1 MCSFSSFAF
10 ATVVDGVV
18 VFRFLVVVLPVLF
31 AVAFLTLFERK
42 VLAAAGKRVGPNVV
56 GYGFLQPLADGLK
69 LLTKETVVPAAS
81 DKVLYCVAPVVSFG
95 LALTSFSFL
104 PVAGGVLTFHCS
116 LLFVLAIS
124 GLSVYGVVLSGWSSN
139 SRYAFLGALRAAA
152 QMISY
157 EVSLGLILLSNCLFV
172 GTLDVFQFGWWQQ
185 SYVYLVIPLLPG
197 GVLFFLSAL
206 AETNRPP
213 FDLPEAEGE
222 LVAGYY
228 VEYASAGFTLF
239 FIAEYANIIFLSS
252 LWGVLFTGGFTP
264 WGAVAVM
271 FGFIWVRSAYPRYR
285 YDQLMRL
292 GWKIFLPLALAL
304 FFCSFCLVG

>member
-1 MCSFSSFAF
+1 M
-10 ATVVDGVV
+10 VI
-18 VFRFLVVVLPVLF
+18 FRFLVVVLPVLF
-31 AVAFLTLFERK
+31 GVAFLTLLERK

-56 GYGFLQPLADGLK
+56 GWGFLQPLADGLK
-69 LLTKETVVPAAS
+69 LLTKETIVPAAS
-81 DKVLYCVAPVVSFG
+81 DKVLYFGAPVISFG
-95 LALTSFSFL
+95 LALTSFAFL
-104 PVAGGVLTFHCS
+104 PVGGGVLTFSCS

-124 GLSVYGVVLSGWSSN
+124 GLSVYGVVLAGWSSN

-172 GTLDVFQFGWWQQ
+172 GSLDLFHFGWWQQ
-185 SYVYLVIPLLPG
+185 TYVYLVVPLAPG
-197 GVLFFLSAL
+197 AVLFFLSAL

-228 VEYASAGFTLF
+228 VEYASAGFALF
-239 FIAEYANIIFLSS
+239 FIAEYANIIFLSC
-252 LWGVLFTGGFTP
+252 LWGVLFGGGWSP
-264 WGAVAVM
+264 VGAVGVM
-271 FGFIWVRSAYPRYR
+271 FCFIWVRSAYPRYR

-292 GWKIFLPLALAL
+292 GWKVFLPLSLSL
-304 FFCSFCLVG
+304 FFCAFCLSL

>member
-1 MCSFSSFAF
+1 M
-10 ATVVDGVV
+10 V
-18 VFRFLVVVLPVLF
+18 VFRFLVVVLPVLLG
-31 AVAFLTLFERK
+31 VAFLTLFERK

-69 LLTKETVVPAAS
+69 LLTKETVVPASA
-81 DKVLYCVAPVVSFG
+81 DRVLYLAAPVVSFG
-95 LALTSFSFL
+95 LALTGFSFL
-104 PVAGGVLTFHCS
+104 PLAGGVLTFQCS
-116 LLFVLAIS
+116 LLFVLAVS
-124 GLSVYGVVLSGWSSN
+124 GLAVYGVVLSGWSSN

-172 GTLDVFQFGWWQQ
+172 GTLDLSQFAPWQVHH
-185 SYVYLVIPLLPG
+185 VYLGVPLAPG
-197 GVLFFLSAL
+197 AVLFFLSAL

-228 VEYASAGFTLF
+228 VEYASAGFALF
-239 FIAEYANIIFLSS
+239 FIAEYANIIFLSC
-252 LWGVLFTGGFTP
+252 LWGVLFGGGFSPVTAC
-264 WGAVAVM
+264 GVM

-292 GWKIFLPLALAL
+292 GWKVFLPLGFSL
-304 FFCSFCLVG
+304 FFCSFCLVS

>member
-1 MCSFSSFAF
+1 MILVRFAI
-10 ATVVDGVV
+10 V
-18 VFRFLVVVLPVLF
+18 VFPVLF

-69 LLTKETVVPAAS
+69 LLTKETTVPVAA
-81 DKVLYCVAPVVSFG
+81 DKILYFVAPVISFG
-95 LALTSFSFL
+95 LALVGFSIL
-104 PVAGGVLTFHCS
+104 PIGTGVLHFNCG
-116 LLFVLAIS
+116 LLFVLAVS
-124 GLSVYGVVLSGWSSN
+124 GLAVYGVVLSGWASN

-157 EVSLGLILLSNCLFV
+157 EVSLGLILLSNAVLANTMDLHLL
-172 GTLDVFQFGWWQQ
+172 GLWQQ
-185 SYVYLVIPLLPG
+185 TNIYFLIPLAPG
-197 GVLFFLSAL
+197 AVLFFLSAL

-228 VEYASAGFTLF
+228 VEYASAGFALF
-239 FIAEYANIIFLSS
+239 FIAEYTNIIFLSS
-252 LWGVLFTGGFTP
+252 LWGVLFCGGFSPLT
-264 WGAVAVM
+264 AVAVM
-271 FGFIWVRSAYPRYR
+271 FCFIWVRSAYPRYR

-292 GWKIFLPLALAL
+292 GWKVFLPVALMMAFISL
-304 FFCSFCLVG
+304 TVTVV

>member
-1 MCSFSSFAF
+1 MILVRFAI
-10 ATVVDGVV
+10 V
-18 VFRFLVVVLPVLF
+18 VFPVLF

-69 LLTKETVVPAAS
+69 LLTKETTVPVAA
-81 DKVLYCVAPVVSFG
+81 DKILYFIAPVISFG
-95 LALTSFSFL
+95 LALVGFSIM
-104 PVAGGVLTFHCS
+104 PIGTGVLHFNCG
-116 LLFVLAIS
+116 LLFVLAVS
-124 GLSVYGVVLSGWSSN
+124 GLAVYGVVLSGWASN

-157 EVSLGLILLSNCLFV
+157 EVSLGLILLSNAVLANTMDLHLL
-172 GTLDVFQFGWWQQ
+172 GLWQQ
-185 SYVYLVIPLLPG
+185 ANIYFLVPLAPG
-197 GVLFFLSAL
+197 AVLFFLSAL

-228 VEYASAGFTLF
+228 VEYASAGFALF
-239 FIAEYANIIFLSS
+239 FIAEYTNIIFLSS
-252 LWGVLFTGGFTP
+252 LWGVLFCGGFSPLT
-264 WGAVAVM
+264 AVVVM
-271 FGFIWVRSAYPRYR
+271 FCFIWVRSAYPRYR

-292 GWKIFLPLALAL
+292 GWKVFLPLALMMAFISL
-304 FFCSFCLVG
+304 TITVV

>member
-1 MCSFSSFAF
+1 M
-10 ATVVDGVV
+10 V

-56 GYGFLQPLADGLK
+56 GYGFLQPVADALK
-69 LLTKETVVPAAS
+69 LLTKETVVPTAA
-81 DKVLYCVAPVVSFG
+81 DKALYLFAPVVSFG
-95 LALTSFSFL
+95 LALTGYSFL
-104 PVAGGVLTFHCS
+104 PVAGGVLTFSCS
-116 LLFVLAIS
+116 LLFVLAVS
-124 GLSVYGVVLSGWSSN
+124 GLSVYGVVLAGWSSN

-172 GTLDVFQFGWWQQ
+172 GTLDLFQFGWWQQ
-185 SYVYLVIPLLPG
+185 NYVYLVVPLAPG
-197 GVLFFLSAL
+197 AVLFFLSSL

-239 FIAEYANIIFLSS
+239 FIAEYANIVFLSC
-252 LWGVLFTGGFTP
+252 LWGVLFAGGFSPVT
-264 WGAVAVM
+264 GVAVM

-292 GWKIFLPLALAL
+292 GWKVFLPLALAL
-304 FFCSFCLVG
+304 FFCSFCLVV